1 MADIVIIIHVEETKL
16 QWFKEVTL
24 SVLSLCLQRDAENK
38 AQ

>member
-1 MADIVIIIHVEETKL
+1 MADIIVIHIQEMKL
-16 QWFKEVTL
+16 QCLKKVTL